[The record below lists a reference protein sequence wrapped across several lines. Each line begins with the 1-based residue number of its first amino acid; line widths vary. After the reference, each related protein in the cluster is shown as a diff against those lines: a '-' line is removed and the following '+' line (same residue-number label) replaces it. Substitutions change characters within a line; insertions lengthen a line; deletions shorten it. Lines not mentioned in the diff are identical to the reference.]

1 MNSLS
6 AKRRFKA
13 SLATCSSEM
22 LNSHAYAVG
31 ALFSSAA
38 ERMNSHK
45 AIEYFFYFFSKQS
58 KMQIKII
65 FYQILIYSVCR
76 TAKR

>member
-38 ERMNSHK
+38 EPMNSHK
-45 AIEYFFYFFSKQS
+45 AIEYFFYFFFQNNPRCKSKLFFT
-58 KMQIKII
+58 K
-65 FYQILIYSVCR
+65 F
-76 TAKR
+76 